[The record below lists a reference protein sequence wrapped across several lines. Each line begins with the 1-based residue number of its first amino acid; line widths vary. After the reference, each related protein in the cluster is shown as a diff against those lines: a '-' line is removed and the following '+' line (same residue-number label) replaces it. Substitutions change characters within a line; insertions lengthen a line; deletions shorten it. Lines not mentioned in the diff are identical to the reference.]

1 MKDIAV
7 IGGGASGLSFAVMIG
22 SLCPDASVSLFEAND
37 RVGKKLSVTG
47 NGRCNISNK
56 KLCADR
62 YHGDS
67 TLAEKLIYDFGTKK
81 QEKFF
86 RSIGVVFTDDGDDRL
101 YPMSFQA
108 GSVTDALRFAAAS
121 WGVEINTDC
130 RVASVKRIGG
140 GFSVEYNG
148 KSENFRSV
156 VIACGG
162 KAGGKLGS
170 TDGYE
175 ILRSLGHKTEPL
187 YPAVT
192 QLKTDGPVRQLKGI
206 KTDALVTLESDGF
219 VRSEY
224 GELLF
229 CDYGISGPPVLQL
242 SGFAKAGSVVTVD
255 LCTKLSEN
263 ETKEELLYRKNSF
276 GARPLSE
283 LFTGFLNKRIGQTVL
298 KLSGADINAPCNS
311 LDGKTLSAAVGNIK
325 RMELRVTGNTGFEN
339 AQVTAGGASTSQFFD
354 SLMSK
359 KAPGLFAI
367 GEVLNVD
374 GDCGGFNLAFA
385 WASAAAA
392 AKGVSNFLEGKK

>member
-1 MKDIAV
+1 MRDIAV
-7 IGGGASGLSFAVMIG
+7 IGGGASGLSFAVMVG
-22 SLCPDASVSLFEAND
+22 SLCPDVSVSLFEAND

-56 KLCADR
+56 RLVAER
-62 YHGDS
+62 YHGD
-67 TLAEKLIYDFGTKK
+67 AAFAAKLLDGFGTNE
-81 QEKFF
+81 QAEFF
-86 RSIGVVFTDDGDDRL
+86 RSIGVIFIDEGDDRL
-101 YPMSFQA
+101 YPMSLQA
-108 GSVTDALRFAAAS
+108 GSVTDALRFAVLPGA
-121 WGVEINTDC
+121 EINTGC
-130 RVASVKRIGG
+130 RVTSVKRIGT

-148 KSENFRSV
+148 KSDNFRSV

-162 KAGGKLGS
+162 KAGGKLGNS
-170 TDGYE
+170 DGYDL
-175 ILRSLGHKTEPL
+175 LRTLGHKIEPV

-192 QLKTDGPVRQLKGI
+192 QLKTDGPVKQLKGI
-206 KTDALVTLESDGF
+206 KTDALVTLTDNGF
-219 VRSEY
+219 IRSEY

-242 SGFAKAGSVVTVD
+242 SGFARVGSIVTVD
-255 LCTKLSEN
+255 LCTRLSEP
-263 ETKEELLYRKNSF
+263 EITEELLYRKNTF
-276 GARPLSE
+276 GDRPLSE

-325 RMELRVTGNTGFEN
+325 RMKLKVTGNTGFEN
-339 AQVTAGGASTSQFFD
+339 AQVTKGGASTAQFFD
-354 SLMSK
+354 SMMSK

-392 AKGVSNFLEGKK
+392 AKGVKDFLEGKK